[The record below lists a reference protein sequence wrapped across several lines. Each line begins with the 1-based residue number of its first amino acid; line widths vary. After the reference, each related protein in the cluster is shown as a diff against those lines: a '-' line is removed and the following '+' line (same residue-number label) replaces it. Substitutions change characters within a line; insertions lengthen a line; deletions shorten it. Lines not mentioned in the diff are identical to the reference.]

1 MITAPALPLLIP
13 LLLIFT
19 RISSTL
25 LLLPSFSLVTGSIRI
40 KLLLSAMAAVLLTPL
55 YIQGDLLA
63 VAPDRLLFMFE
74 SELLLGFACGL
85 SGRLIISGLHMGGQL
100 VGQVSGITLSEFTL
114 ADESTTTIHGRLL
127 VLIGLSSF
135 LVMGGH
141 RQVVQALLDSFQVI
155 SPGAILPATPL
166 ADLLRDTGGLAFQL
180 SVRITAPILL
190 AMLTAL
196 IAVAM
201 LNRTLPQLNIMAIG
215 HNLNALLLF
224 VALLFSVGTIAWI
237 FQDQMVVALE
247 HMQQVLRNAATT

>member
-40 KLLLSAMAAVLLTPL
+40 KLLLSAMAAFLITPL
-55 YIQGDLLA
+55 YIRGDLLT
-63 VAPDRLLFMFE
+63 VASDRLLFMFE

>member
-1 MITAPALPLLIP
+1 MITAPVLPLLIP
-13 LLLIFT
+13 FLLIFT

-25 LLLPSFSLVTGSIRI
+25 LLLPSFSLVTGSLRI
-40 KLLLSAMAAVLLTPL
+40 KLLLSAMAAFLLTPIYL
-55 YIQGDLLA
+55 RGDL
-63 VAPDRLLFMFE
+63 VSVTSGQLLFMFE
-74 SELLLGFACGL
+74 SELLLGFTCGL
-85 SGRLIISGLHMGGQL
+85 SGRLVISGLHMGGQL
-100 VGQVSGITLSEFTL
+100 IGQVSGITLSEFTL
-114 ADESTTTIHGRLL
+114 ADETTTTIHGRLL
-127 VLIGLSSF
+127 VLIGIGSF

-141 RQVVQALLDSFQVI
+141 RQVVQALLDSFQFV

-166 ADLLRDTGGLAFQL
+166 ADLLRDAGGLAFQL

-224 VALLFSVGTIAWI
+224 IVLLFSVGGIAWV
-237 FQDQMVVALE
+237 FQDQMIVALE

>member
-1 MITAPALPLLIP
+1 MITAPVFPLLIP

-55 YIQGDLLA
+55 YIQGELLA

-224 VALLFSVGTIAWI
+224 VVLLFSVGGIAWI

>member
-1 MITAPALPLLIP
+1 MITAPVFPLLIP

-55 YIQGDLLA
+55 YIQGELLA

-141 RQVVQALLDSFQVI
+141 RQVVQALLDSFQVV

-166 ADLLRDTGGLAFQL
+166 AELLRDTGGLAFQL

-224 VALLFSVGTIAWI
+224 VVLLFSVGSIAWI